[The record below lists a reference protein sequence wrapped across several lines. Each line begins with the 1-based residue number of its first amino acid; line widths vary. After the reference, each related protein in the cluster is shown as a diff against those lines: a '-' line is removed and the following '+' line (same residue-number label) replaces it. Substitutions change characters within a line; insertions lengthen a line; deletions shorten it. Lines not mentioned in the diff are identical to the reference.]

1 MFACVHQRSSRGI
14 DSKANTTKCS
24 RLLGVYLLAASCYL
38 NVIKVNALSSNQT
51 TICLQGQ
58 AEPCQEEGAWLWWQV
73 EGLRQAQEPW
83 QDRHPRPGIAC
94 CCVQGCNPCWRPWAC
109 WPWQARGCCYR
120 GWEACQGRVD
130 TELPRPYFQACFQEV
145 PEICPA
151 CFVAKDC
158 TPDASRQGFGTS
170 WPRDSW
176 RGPSLFLDSI
186 CDHGQVT
193 PEAGWQAQGN
203 TAPG

>member
-1 MFACVHQRSSRGI
+1 MFARSSR
-14 DSKANTTKCS
+14 TLP
-24 RLLGVYLLAASCYL
+24 RRRHLAMVAGGGP
-38 NVIKVNALSSNQT
+38 SSGT
-51 TICLQGQ
+51 GAMAGQ
-58 AEPCQEEGAWLWWQV
+58 APQTWHCL
-73 EGLRQAQEPW
+73 LLP
-83 QDRHPRPGIAC
+83 
-94 CCVQGCNPCWRPWAC
+94 QGCNPCWRPWAC

-130 TELPRPYFQACFQEV
+130 TELLRPYFQACFQEV